1 MHFIIY
7 ITVYAAMVACIDI
20 RRRWL
25 EREHL
30 TPCQDVHMVRPGVL
44 GHVYIPDRTAKI
56 LEECACSDIR
66 YRWWSPIFL
75 NIHIWQP
82 HFSVCHSPT
91 SYIL

>member
-1 MHFIIY
+1 MVTPALMI
-7 ITVYAAMVACIDI
+7 VRMVAALPSHHQVSTGCY
-20 RRRWL
+20 
-25 EREHL
+25 
-30 TPCQDVHMVRPGVL
+30 TGVL

-82 HFSVCHSPT
+82 HFSVCRSPT